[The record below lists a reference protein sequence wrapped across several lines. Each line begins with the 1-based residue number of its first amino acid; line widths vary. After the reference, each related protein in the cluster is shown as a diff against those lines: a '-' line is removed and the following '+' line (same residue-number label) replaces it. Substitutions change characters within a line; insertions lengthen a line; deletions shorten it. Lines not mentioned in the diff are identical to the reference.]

1 MDGTDDP
8 RVAQL
13 AGQYGA
19 DPSVIA
25 QVLASSPN
33 ARITSGRRDAVR
45 NAAVKGVP
53 GSPHLTGEAVDF
65 VSGDPAQMEAQA
77 KSFNA
82 PGYREIYEPAGPHST
97 APHLHME
104 KLGAQPKPPEPPPN
118 LIQGA
123 NPEYGLAGMTRE
135 QLLAN
140 MQAIESGP
148 EAKRAGELAGKESE
162 AYVEAAET
170 RKSLLPEF
178 KKIQQARIDNFKNR
192 PNTPQYDQLKAE
204 QLPEIRDPARALT
217 QFLPMLALISG
228 AFNKKYALSAIQ
240 GITAAANAQKEGD
253 YARRQMAHDSYMDD
267 LKRTIDN
274 NSIKANQ
281 YQALINNVN
290 LTDNEFKAQAEALS
304 SQWGESEQL
313 AADYGKGREAM
324 QHRVDMLVK
333 TMAPIAR
340 VVEAVDNHKGD
351 QIFRGTENGETYIY
365 DKNNRTLIN
374 SSTGEPVVG
383 KWPKLAPIAQ
393 RPLTALQDAYQTWL
407 QEGERDGRPKTAIER
422 SQFLSEQAA
431 QTSSDRAWATG
442 KQGQMLQSFNTSI
455 SHLAVLDDAIAALT
469 NDNIFAFNLASQ
481 VLRTQFGD
489 PKVVDFKTTKLLVSD
504 EVNKAILG
512 GAGAVSDRE
521 ALQKNFNSASSP
533 EALAG
538 VVLQLKKLMAGQ
550 VRSSQLSYLQTTH
563 RSNEAFLSRLLPET
577 VKTMQAVGDDPTV
590 EPKGYDPSKPAPA
603 PPTDKGPP
611 KAPPFEPF
619 KGVHPWQA
627 LTDILT
633 FPPPPKAPPPEKFK
647 GLTPG
652 QGVKDKQGN
661 IWKMGPNGP
670 ELVKV
675 PEPVR

>member
-13 AGQYGA
+13 ASQYGA

-33 ARITSGRRDAVR
+33 ARITSGRRDPVR

-53 GSPHLTGEAVDF
+53 GSSHLSGEAVDF
-65 VSGDPAQMEAQA
+65 VAGDPAQMEAQA
-77 KSFNA
+77 KAFNA
-82 PGYREIYEPAGPHST
+82 PGYREIYEPAGQHST

-104 KLGAQPKPPEPPPN
+104 KLGAQPKAPQPPPN

-140 MQAIESGP
+140 LQAIETGP
-148 EAKRAGELAGKESE
+148 EAQRAGELAKMESE
-162 AYVEAAET
+162 AYVEAAQT
-170 RKSLLPEF
+170 RKELLPEF
-178 KKIQQARIDNFKNR
+178 KKIQQARIDNFKRR
-192 PNTPQYDQLKAE
+192 PNTPKYDQIKAE

-253 YARRQMAHDSYMDD
+253 YERRQQAHESYMDD
-267 LKRTIDN
+267 LKRTLEN

-281 YQALINNVN
+281 YQALIDDVN
-290 LTDNEFKAQAEALS
+290 LTDNEFKAQAEALA
-304 SQWGESEQL
+304 SQWGENEQL

-340 VVEAVDNHKGD
+340 VVTAMDSHKGD
-351 QIFRGTENGETYIY
+351 QLFRGTETGEDYIY
-365 DKNNRTLIN
+365 DKENRVLIN
-374 SSTGEPVVG
+374 ASTGQRVQG
-383 KWPKLAPIAQ
+383 KWPKMAPIQQ

-407 QEGERDGRPKTAIER
+407 QEGERDGRPRTGIER

-455 SHLAVLDDAIAALT
+455 SHLAVLDDAIAAL
-469 NDNIFAFNLASQ
+469 NNGDIPALNFAAQKLT
-481 VLRTQFGD
+481 TQFGD
-489 PKVVDFKTTKLLVSD
+489 PKVADFETTKLLVSD

-512 GAGAVSDRE
+512 GAGGVHDRE
-521 ALQKNFNSASSP
+521 SLQKNFNSASSP
-533 EALAG
+533 KALAG

-550 VRSSQLSYLQTTH
+550 VRSSQLNYLQTTH
-563 RSNEAFLSRLLPET
+563 RSNEAFLGRLLPET
-577 VKTMQAVGDDPTV
+577 VATMQAVGDDPTL

-603 PPTDKGPP
+603 PAAAKPPSGSPT
-611 KAPPFEPF
+611 
-619 KGVHPWQA
+619 
-627 LTDILT
+627 
-633 FPPPPKAPPPEKFK
+633 PPPADRFK
-647 GLTPG
+647 GLKPG
-652 QGVKDKQGN
+652 QAIKDKQGN
-661 IWKMGPNGP
+661 IWKMGPKGP
-670 ELVKV
+670 ELVKHG
-675 PEPVR
+675 